1 LATRWISKMRSEPP
15 WHRGPRRPWLH
26 IDEAGGL
33 AAELD
38 AAVRQRFVTDTH
50 LQTRIVRRGR
60 KA

>member
-1 LATRWISKMRSEPP
+1 MLPFVTTVVERPRWVE
-15 WHRGPRRPWLH
+15 GPTIVDH

-50 LQTRIVRRGR
+50 LQPRIVPRGR